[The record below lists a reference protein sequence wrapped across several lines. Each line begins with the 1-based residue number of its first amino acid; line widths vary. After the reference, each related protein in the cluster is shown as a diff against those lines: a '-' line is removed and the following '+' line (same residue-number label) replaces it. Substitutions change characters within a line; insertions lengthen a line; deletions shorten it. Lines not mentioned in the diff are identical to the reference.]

1 MTRISVDI
9 EQPSVLRKV
18 TDFLTKE
25 DIRAHIV
32 GGYVRDKLLGRFTR
46 DIDIAVAA
54 VAPEVGRKLAETLQ
68 GKYVLLDEANG
79 IARVILSEGD
89 LEGGIRWHFDFSTF
103 IEGIE
108 ADLSRRDF
116 TIDAMAVSVE
126 ELGKGQSARLIDP
139 FHGREDLERHLLRV
153 VSSAAFEN
161 DPARLIRA
169 VRLAAEYGL
178 TLEGDT
184 EALLKKHSQLVR
196 QVAGERVKEELCR
209 ILAVRTA
216 AHFVLYLDSL
226 GLLTAIVPELAAT
239 KGVEQPREHYWDVF
253 HHSIETVAAL
263 ELLLGENTK
272 AKSVALPPHLASHVE
287 DFDNGTAAG
296 VSKATLLKIAALLH
310 DIAKPQTKTIE
321 SDGRARFFG
330 HTKEGAAV
338 AGDILRR
345 LRFSTREIRVVQT
358 MIEAHLRLWQM
369 GGEEGIPSRRAIYR
383 YFRDTGDVS
392 IDIMFLS
399 LADFLATQGPN
410 LDVAEWR
417 QHGRSVEYVLT
428 QREAEE
434 SIVSPPK
441 LIDGH
446 DLMRTFGLKPGPKV
460 GEVLDAVREAQGAG
474 DIGTRDEALAFA
486 ERHLLQGQKGK
497 KVV

>member
-25 DIRAHIV
+25 DIRAYIV
-32 GGYVRDKLLGRFTR
+32 GGYIRDKLLGRLTR

-54 VAPEVGRKLAETLQ
+54 VAPELGGKLADTLR

-79 IARVILSEGD
+79 IARVILVEGD
-89 LEGGIRWHFDFSTF
+89 PEEGIRWHFDFSTF
-103 IEGIE
+103 FEGIE

-116 TIDAMAVSVE
+116 TIDAMAVSVA

-169 VRLAAEYGL
+169 VRLAAEYDL
-178 TLEGDT
+178 TLEGET
-184 EALLKKHSQLVR
+184 EALLKKESHLIR
-196 QVAGERVKEELCR
+196 QVAGERVRDELCR
-209 ILAVRTA
+209 ILAVRNS
-216 AHFVLYLDSL
+216 AHFLLYLDSL
-226 GLLTAIVPELAAT
+226 GLLTAIVPELDAT
-239 KGVEQPREHYWDVF
+239 KGVEQPREHFWDVF

-263 ELLLGENTK
+263 EGLLYENMEVELVGL
-272 AKSVALPPHLASHVE
+272 APHLASHVE
-287 DFDNGTAAG
+287 DFDDEIGAG
-296 VSKATLLKIAALLH
+296 VTRATLLKIAALLH
-310 DIAKPQTKTIE
+310 DIAKPQTKTME
-321 SDGRARFFG
+321 SDGRARFLG
-330 HTKEGAAV
+330 HTAEGAVV
-338 AGDILRR
+338 AGDILGR
-345 LRFSTREIRVVQT
+345 LRFSTREIRMVQK

-399 LADFLATQGPN
+399 LADFLATQGPS
-410 LDVAEWR
+410 LDVAEWQ
-417 QHGRSVEYVLT
+417 QHSRSVEYVLAR
-428 QREAEE
+428 REEE
-434 SIVSPPK
+434 ETIVSPPK
-441 LIDGH
+441 LVDGH
-446 DLMRTFGLKPGPKV
+446 DLMKTFDLKPGPRI
-460 GEVLDAVREAQGAG
+460 GEILDAVREAQGAG
-474 DIGTRDEALAFA
+474 EINNRDEAMAFA
-486 ERHLLQGQKGK
+486 QRHLLQGQTGK